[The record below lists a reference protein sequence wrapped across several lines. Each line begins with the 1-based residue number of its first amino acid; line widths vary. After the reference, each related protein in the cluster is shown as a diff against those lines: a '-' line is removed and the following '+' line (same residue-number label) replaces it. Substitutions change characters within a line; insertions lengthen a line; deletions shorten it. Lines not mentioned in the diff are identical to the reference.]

1 MGFGARSRY
10 FRENTVSDAQ
20 PWSVA
25 ELEREVQWF
34 IDWIDVRLA
43 VPQQPVQ
50 NDLRRSW
57 WGSYGYRAQHAESD

>member
-1 MGFGARSRY
+1 M
-10 FRENTVSDAQ
+10 SDAQ